1 MAIDENSETRAAQL
15 KQIDEF
21 RRGTAESTPEPPPA
35 GRYVDWFHAQ
45 ASYRR
50 PTDLHHQLGTN
61 SWDAAPGDHTH
72 TIEEILDIERSVHI
86 TPEGGTTGT
95 QPTFTGDAGD
105 VFSGSYTRIGNLVHF
120 AYMVDFDN
128 ITSFGTGQY
137 TMELPY
143 AAEHPY
149 IFRDACL
156 HDASAS
162 RQYQLSGHVA
172 EGETTV
178 YLFTTDRAGNRI
190 YDFPFEQGE
199 PVTLATADNFHIA
212 GTYEREP
219 A

>member
-50 PTDLHHQLGTN
+50 PTDLHHQLGAN

-199 PVTLATADNFHIA
+199 PVTLDTTDNFHIA
-212 GTYEREP
+212 GTYESDP

>member
-156 HDASAS
+156 HDAGAN

-199 PVTLATADNFHIA
+199 PVTLDTTDNFHIA
-212 GTYEREP
+212 GTYESDP

>member
-61 SWDAAPGDHTH
+61 SWDAAPGNHTH

-178 YLFTTDRAGNRI
+178 YLFTTDSHGNRV

-212 GTYEREP
+212 GTYERDP